1 MNPNR
6 TPKHC
11 YCSTAENSRAQH
23 TTDKHSETL
32 KEMEQKIDA
41 GAAHIGLVIAD
52 IFTFLT
58 KSAAMLPD
66 MELHTDVDVRTG
78 SKWYGD
84 ETKGNSTVTSDFYSY
99 FSVSKSNEP
108 LMKGIDVSVHNGSI
122 DWQKVKN
129 AGIQFAILRAGYGRE
144 LSQKDA
150 RFEENYKNAKAA
162 GTLVGAYWYSY
173 AMSEDEARLEANVFL
188 SVIKGKQ
195 FEMPVYFDLEEKK
208 QFDLGKEKV
217 SAIMRAWQNTGS

>member
-41 GAAHIGLVIAD
+41 GAAHIGLVVAD

-66 MELHTDVDVRTG
+66 MELHTDTIDLTVNDDGIAVHISRPAHCD
-78 SKWYGD
+78 SDDYEEEEEFLYDGD
-84 ETKGNSTVTSDFYSY
+84 
-99 FSVSKSNEP
+99 
-108 LMKGIDVSVHNGSI
+108 
-122 DWQKVKN
+122 
-129 AGIQFAILRAGYGRE
+129 
-144 LSQKDA
+144 
-150 RFEENYKNAKAA
+150 
-162 GTLVGAYWYSY
+162 
-173 AMSEDEARLEANVFL
+173 
-188 SVIKGKQ
+188 
-195 FEMPVYFDLEEKK
+195 
-208 QFDLGKEKV
+208 
-217 SAIMRAWQNTGS
+217 